1 MTSCV
6 RNVHT
11 SPRTPVNLVV
21 PSDNKFHYDKS
32 TEFVLPYD
40 TRISHT
46 KLSGRLVKTSSLW
59 SLIFGSLGS
68 QAVHYGS
75 VKPAD
80 FVFA

>member
-32 TEFVLPYD
+32 TEFGYRIFWIRVLVIRSCLED
-40 TRISHT
+40 S
-46 KLSGRLVKTSSLW
+46 
-59 SLIFGSLGS
+59 
-68 QAVHYGS
+68 
-75 VKPAD
+75 
-80 FVFA
+80 